1 MFQQVNEGLDSGEV
15 VLDPGSLRHLAA
27 FHGRLDPDATLDD
40 AVALASESA
49 SAFAAALAKEPN
61 AERLLAAIGIGSSAA
76 EDLPFRELA
85 FMLGAGGEPVVP
97 NDMSG
102 GGIFYG
108 GPPNT
113 SPPKLPTYST
123 EPSLDVASANE
134 LTRLSRHHVVALH
147 SAKTTAFTHPYYR
160 MAAQSVVASADVLTA
175 EPLFVML
182 HRGLFSLGANASK
195 AVAANLPWLHRYLA
209 PHGDAGDRI
218 IEEAAAGLNS
228 YFPATRDL
236 CFKFLMSLLPRLS
249 EDNRAKAGD
258 WIRVITHLKVDN
270 FVWSNGEPIVPV
282 GMFLSA
288 FDLIRGEHTDLSEA
302 ELARYGAI
310 LDGDEA
316 ESPSPRQAVEMLKHY
331 RASPKSLTTRAM
343 GRFLSYDVGA
353 IRADA
358 VKTWLSEARASDQEL
373 LGRVLRDEHPSVA
386 DAALEGTLH
395 GWKHLDDERRREV
408 GRMLEAMANRPNDAA
423 VMLSRLLEKFSD
435 QDSNGSLPWSLF
447 KDLLPIALRA
457 FPQSFDIA
465 EERLFHAVRASSRHL
480 APEDGLRLCEE
491 WVTWLEREVHQ
502 GRLPDDYGLG
512 ICDVLLDMTRSRPE
526 LRFALVERL
535 LAFPSTGPMLVFLCD
550 LVDEWGTL
558 VESERA
564 AILRLLSSGR
574 TDIHWLK
581 AGAITRS
588 AVPAEVATGT
598 LPAGVELHGQA
609 ESLLAELPSSLVD
622 AAVRLYCGTPQPLW
636 WLGKH
641 HPNSDTWRRVVLA
654 IAHAPDHP
662 LFEIA
667 LTDVADHGQ
676 RNEFEAIVEG
686 LRNQVPE
693 RLFNFL
699 LAHKA
704 GRVGE
709 WHRGAWDALLAAAPS
724 SKVKEDWHSAL
735 CRLAPLALD
744 RVTDLKFWLSE
755 KGAVDAVLESLSGDL
770 LVLKLLAALGEAAS
784 DVGLPLAQTLLGLV
798 QHNPPRLHGT
808 YSTIASVLK
817 TTVGSEEVLQKLEV
831 FRRST
836 LDQREKIKKDV
847 LATLEPSALC
857 GWVTP

>member
-1 MFQQVNEGLDSGEV
+1 MDSGEV

-373 LGRVLRDEHPSVA
+373 LGAYCGTNIPVLPTQHSKEP
-386 DAALEGTLH
+386 LH

-408 GRMLEAMANRPNDAA
+408 GRIL
-423 VMLSRLLEKFSD
+423 
-435 QDSNGSLPWSLF
+435 G
-447 KDLLPIALRA
+447 
-457 FPQSFDIA
+457 
-465 EERLFHAVRASSRHL
+465 
-480 APEDGLRLCEE
+480 E
-491 WVTWLEREVHQ
+491 W
-502 GRLPDDYGLG
+502 
-512 ICDVLLDMTRSRPE
+512 
-526 LRFALVERL
+526 
-535 LAFPSTGPMLVFLCD
+535 
-550 LVDEWGTL
+550 
-558 VESERA
+558 
-564 AILRLLSSGR
+564 R
-574 TDIHWLK
+574 TDLTTQPSCCRDYLK
-581 AGAITRS
+581 
-588 AVPAEVATGT
+588 
-598 LPAGVELHGQA
+598 
-609 ESLLAELPSSLVD
+609 SSVTK
-622 AAVRLYCGTPQPLW
+622 TP
-636 WLGKH
+636 
-641 HPNSDTWRRVVLA
+641 T
-654 IAHAPDHP
+654 
-662 LFEIA
+662 
-667 LTDVADHGQ
+667 
-676 RNEFEAIVEG
+676 EAS
-686 LRNQVPE
+686 
-693 RLFNFL
+693 
-699 LAHKA
+699 
-704 GRVGE
+704 
-709 WHRGAWDALLAAAPS
+709 RGPCS
-724 SKVKEDWHSAL
+724 RTCS
-735 CRLAPLALD
+735 
-744 RVTDLKFWLSE
+744 
-755 KGAVDAVLESLSGDL
+755 
-770 LVLKLLAALGEAAS
+770 
-784 DVGLPLAQTLLGLV
+784 Q
-798 QHNPPRLHGT
+798 
-808 YSTIASVLK
+808 
-817 TTVGSEEVLQKLEV
+817 
-831 FRRST
+831 
-836 LDQREKIKKDV
+836 
-847 LATLEPSALC
+847 
-857 GWVTP
+857 